1 MKKKGDEYVY
11 WWIVLYIL
19 YYILIYSIIKLYERQ
34 PLSVVLFSAETYPC
48 AGTHHR
54 VSWPLCGFPIV
65 QTFNIF
71 FSFYSK
77 FTWFMRSRITGPA
90 NVYVYYNIVLY
101 IFFSLYALIIKYR
114 RRVFA
119 QSRNAFAGRYK
130 YFGTAVSR
138 KQRVHYEQNTAARHT
153 YILPPPTTTTV
164 CFKIKK
170 DRFIFIQPRSVLH
183 AIIIRLEMC
192 LKK

>member
-1 MKKKGDEYVY
+1 
-11 WWIVLYIL
+11 
-19 YYILIYSIIKLYERQ
+19 
-34 PLSVVLFSAETYPC
+34 
-48 AGTHHR
+48 
-54 VSWPLCGFPIV
+54 
-65 QTFNIF
+65 
-71 FSFYSK
+71 
-77 FTWFMRSRITGPA
+77 MRSRITGPA

-101 IFFSLYALIIKYR
+101 IFFNLYTLIIKYR

-130 YFGTAVSR
+130 YFEKAVRR
-138 KQRVHYEQNTAARHT
+138 KQRVHYEQNTAAHRT
-153 YILPPPTTTTV
+153 YISSPSTTTTV

-170 DRFIFIQPRSVLH
+170 DRFIFIKPRSVLH